1 MAAQSISQIQ
11 KQSLTLSPQQIQYI
25 KLLQLQTAEL
35 QRRID
40 EELQSNPALEDVG
53 EEDTAS
59 VDTLSSPLSE
69 YGGDEESNPDL
80 GSKTSIKDDPDAEGF
95 DNFESYGSADSD
107 PDFGSDD
114 EGMRIDDDRDISD
127 EYFRDSDY
135 AGLNN
140 ASDGFQLDEDK
151 GEKPVVGDDTLE
163 EALLEQLGFLMLDD
177 TKLKI
182 GKQIIGTLDTD
193 GYLRRSLDSIRD
205 DLAFGQ
211 NLFVEEKEVQQILN
225 YIQRFDPAGI
235 AARTPQ
241 ECLLLQLDRKPDTTP
256 GLQLAKKIVSQLF
269 EEFAKKHFEKIISKL
284 GIDDEADLREAVALI
299 LKLNPKPG
307 GGDKA
312 ETHANTIIPDFIISF
327 RDGEFIINL
336 NAKNA
341 PELRVN
347 PDYQD
352 MYDEY
357 SNTKNKK
364 VKSEALPW
372 VRNKI
377 ESARWFIDAI
387 KQRQNTLL
395 TTMKAIAERQLEFFK
410 SGDDS
415 KLRPMILKDIADII
429 GMDISTISRVANSK
443 YVQTDFGTFPLK
455 HFFSEGI
462 NTESGEEVSN
472 RGVKQLIKEM
482 IAEEDKRNPLSDDK
496 LVQILNEKGF
506 EIARR
511 TVAKYREMMDIPVAR
526 LRRGF

>member
-1 MAAQSISQIQ
+1 MAAQSISQLQ

-35 QRRID
+35 QQRID
-40 EELQSNPALEDVG
+40 EELQSNPALEDIA
-53 EEDTAS
+53 EEDS
-59 VDTLSSPLSE
+59 QPENLSTPLAE
-69 YGGDEESNPDL
+69 YGGEEETNPDAA
-80 GSKTSIKDDPDAEGF
+80 SKLTASE
-95 DNFESYGSADSD
+95 FESGEKENYDDYGNTGNDS
-107 PDFGSDD
+107 DFGSED
-114 EGMRIDDDRDISD
+114 EGMRVDDDHDISD
-127 EYFRDSDY
+127 DYLRDSDY

-140 ASDGFQLDEDK
+140 PSDGYQLEEDK
-151 GEKPVVGDDTLE
+151 GEKPIVGDDTLE
-163 EALLEQLGFLMLDD
+163 EALIEQLGFLMLDE

-211 NLFVEEKEVQQILN
+211 NLFVEEEEVAQILT
-225 YIQRFDPAGI
+225 YIQSFEPAGI
-235 AARTPQ
+235 AARNPQ
-241 ECLLLQLDRKPDTTP
+241 ECLLLQLNRKPEYTP
-256 GLQLAKKIVSQLF
+256 GLELAKKIVSLQF
-269 EEFAKKHFEKIISKL
+269 EEFAKKHFEKIIAKL
-284 GIDDEADLREAVALI
+284 GIDDEDDLREAVNLI

-327 RDGEFIINL
+327 RDGEFVINL
-336 NAKNA
+336 NSKNA

-347 PDYQD
+347 PDYQN
-352 MYDEY
+352 MMEEY
-357 SNTKNKK
+357 AQSKNKK
-364 VKSEALPW
+364 VKQEALPW
-372 VRNKI
+372 VKNKI
-377 ESARWFIDAI
+377 ENARWFIDAI

-395 TTMKAIAERQLEFFK
+395 TTMKSIAEIQVEFFK

-415 KLRPMILKDIADII
+415 KLRPMILKDIADRIQ
-429 GMDISTISRVANSK
+429 MDISTVSRVANSK
-443 YVQTDFGTFPLK
+443 YVQTDFGTFSLK

-496 LVQILNEKGF
+496 LVQILNEKGY